1 MRLMASIERDGAS
14 LFYQKKGNGDPA
26 LVFVHGWTCDHTH
39 FVSQVEH
46 FSAEHQTVVLDLP
59 GHGQSDAVGP
69 FNIEAY
75 SDDVAWLCRA
85 LDLDRPVVIGHSMG
99 GMIAVQLGAS
109 YPEMVSAVVALD
121 SPFLSPAGLQ
131 ESVQP
136 LITAMEGPAHYE
148 ARKEMAAS
156 TIGPFVDPEL
166 RDTLIATMCAPERHV
181 AAEAFASVVEW
192 DGAKVLCGL
201 TVPVLAITA
210 GMGGPG
216 GPTDASRLLGECPKL
231 LTGATVGAGHFIQ
244 LEVPHQVNA
253 MLERFIELL
262 PGL

>member
-1 MRLMASIERDGAS
+1 MASIERDGAS
-14 LFYQKKGNGDPA
+14 LFYEKKGSGDPA

-39 FVSQVEH
+39 FVSQVDH
-46 FSAEHQTVVLDLP
+46 FSTRHQTVVLDLR
-59 GHGQSDAVGP
+59 GHGQSQAIGP

-85 LDLDRPVVIGHSMG
+85 LDLDRPVVVGHSMG
-99 GMIAVQLGAS
+99 GMIAVQLAAN
-109 YPEMVSAVVALD
+109 YPERAQAVVALD
-121 SPFLSPAGLQ
+121 SPFVSPAGLQ
-131 ESVQP
+131 DSVAS
-136 LITAMEGPAHYE
+136 LLTAMDGPGHYE
-148 ARKEMAAS
+148 ARREMAAAS
-156 TIGPFVDPEL
+156 IGPFASPEL
-166 RDTLIATMCAPERHV
+166 RDRLVATLCAPERHV

-192 DGAKVLCGL
+192 DGAKILCGL

-216 GPTDASRLLGECPKL
+216 GATDASRLLSECPKL

-244 LEVPHQVNA
+244 IEVPDQVNA
-253 MLERFIELL
+253 MLERFLDLL

>member
-1 MRLMASIERDGAS
+1 MVSIARNGAS
-14 LFYQKKGNGDPA
+14 LFYETTGSGDPA
-26 LVFVHGWTCDHTH
+26 LVFIHGWTCDHTN
-39 FVSQVEH
+39 FTSQVEH
-46 FSAEHQTVVLDLP
+46 FSTKHQTVVLDLR

-99 GMIAVQLGAS
+99 GMIAVQLAAS
-109 YPEMVSAVVALD
+109 YPETVRAVVALD
-121 SPFLSPAGLQ
+121 SPFVSGAGLQ
-131 ESVQP
+131 DTVGP
-136 LITAMEGPAHYE
+136 FVAAMEGPGHFD
-148 ARKEMAAS
+148 ARREMAAA
-156 TIGPFVDPEL
+156 TIGPFVDPGL
-166 RDTLIATMCAPERHV
+166 RDKLVAIMCAPERHV
-181 AAEAFASVVEW
+181 ATEAFASVVEW

-210 GMGGPG
+210 GTGGPG
-216 GPTDASRLLGECPKL
+216 GYTDASRLLTECPKL

-244 LEVPHQVNA
+244 LEVPDQINA
-253 MLERFIELL
+253 MLERFLDLL